1 MAYRTLD
8 LTLIS
13 AKDLKDVNLLGKM
26 DVYAEASISGDSR
39 SRQRT
44 KVHVDSGPNPT
55 WNQTLRFHIPADP
68 GAPGTLHVVLRA
80 EKTLGDKDLGEVH
93 VPLKELLENVRGD
106 GPTQPQFISYQV
118 LIDRLIY

>member
-1 MAYRTLD
+1 MASRTLD

-26 DVYAEASISGDSR
+26 DVYAEVSISGDPR

-44 KVHVDSGPNPT
+44 KIHVDSGPNPT
-55 WNQTLRFHIPADP
+55 WNQTLRFTVPADP
-68 GAPGTLHVVLRA
+68 GAPGTLYVVLRA
-80 EKTLGDKDLGEVH
+80 EKKALGDKDLGEVH

-106 GPTQPQFISYQV
+106 GPTQPQFVSYQV
-118 LIDRLIY
+118 FTDFD